1 MFNYVYYD
9 CYMLKKIVLLAG
21 ILSALP
27 LLVFS
32 QISETGSAEVTV
44 PATTTPAPGE
54 EISFFE
60 FVMKGGVFIIPI
72 IILLFYS
79 VYVII
84 ERVRYIKRMTKY
96 NPNLLGDIK
105 SNLEKGN
112 ISDALNQAQREPSSY
127 GAVVAEGIQSI
138 DRPVTE
144 IESNMDKV
152 VNIEIGK
159 MEKGTEALGLIAGIA
174 PTFGFVGTIAGV
186 IKIFYNIS
194 ISENVSIGN
203 ISGGLYEKM
212 ISSGAGLIVGLIAF
226 SAYHILNALI
236 DRFALKVQIINL
248 DFINIIRRPVK

>member
-1 MFNYVYYD
+1 
-9 CYMLKKIVLLAG
+9 MLKKIVLLAVL
-21 ILSALP
+21 LSVLP
-27 LLVFS
+27 MLAFA
-32 QISETGSAEVTV
+32 QIAEGTESIV
-44 PATTTPAPGE
+44 PATTTPVPGE
-54 EISFFE
+54 EISFFS
-60 FVMKGGVFIIPI
+60 FIMKGGFFIIPI
-72 IILLFYS
+72 IILLFYA

-96 NPNLLGDIK
+96 NSNLIGDLKI
-105 SNLEKGN
+105 SLEKGN
-112 ISDALNQAQREPSSY
+112 ISDALAQAQREPSSY
-127 GAVVAEGIQSI
+127 GAVMAEGIQSI
-138 DRPVTE
+138 DRPLAE
-144 IESNMDKV
+144 IERNMDKV
-152 VNIEIGK
+152 TNIEIGK
-159 MEKGTEALGLIAGIA
+159 MEKGNEALGIIAGIA

-226 SAYHILNALI
+226 AAYHILNTMI

>member
-1 MFNYVYYD
+1 MF
-9 CYMLKKIVLLAG
+9 KKIVLLAG
-21 ILSALP
+21 LLFVLP
-27 LLVFS
+27 MMAFA
-32 QISETGSAEVTV
+32 QIVEETESVV
-44 PATTTPAPGE
+44 PATTTPVPGE
-54 EISFFE
+54 EISFFS
-60 FVMKGGVFIIPI
+60 FIMKGGIFIIPI
-72 IILLFYS
+72 IILLFYA

-96 NPNLLGDIK
+96 NPNLISDLK
-105 SNLEKGN
+105 MTLEKGN
-112 ISDALNQAQREPSSY
+112 ISDALAQAQREPSSY
-127 GAVVAEGIQSI
+127 GAVMAEGIQSI
-138 DRPVTE
+138 DRPLAE
-144 IESNMDKV
+144 IERNMDKV
-152 VNIEIGK
+152 TNIEIGK
-159 MEKGTEALGLIAGIA
+159 MEKGNEALGIIAGIA

-226 SAYHILNALI
+226 AAYHILNTMI

>member
-1 MFNYVYYD
+1 MF
-9 CYMLKKIVLLAG
+9 KKIVLIAG
-21 ILSALP
+21 MLSVLP
-27 LLVFS
+27 LMVFS
-32 QISETGSAEVTV
+32 QISETGTAELNAVAEASAPV
-44 PATTTPAPGE
+44 AGE
-54 EISFFE
+54 EISFFS

-84 ERVRYIKRMTKY
+84 ERTRYIKRMTKY
-96 NPNLLGDIK
+96 NPNLILDIK
-105 SNLEKGN
+105 NSLEKGN
-112 ISDALNQAQREPSSY
+112 VADALSQAQREHASY
-127 GAVVAEGIQSI
+127 GAVMAEGIQSI

-144 IESNMDKV
+144 IENNMEKV

-226 SAYHILNALI
+226 ASYHILNAMI

-248 DFINIIRRPVK
+248 DFINIIRRPGK